1 MPLKPPSPRFVK
13 PKSMADVPLFVD
25 DDTLIRL
32 LVPPSHY
39 DKIRSYFK
47 TFEDKHFPQRD
58 LIIGDR
64 RFRAVKD
71 WLDRY
76 YGLSPNDHFAFPL
89 FIPDK
94 DLGVK
99 ILGPDRSRQWPHLA
113 KYLEFHRAMPMTSA
127 IFGGRYW
134 PALVEYF
141 GREKHTNERDRE
153 HWGEM
158 KQRRTRGRKFEKDTP
173 DVFK

>member
-25 DDTLIRL
+25 DDTLARL
-32 LVPPSHY
+32 MVPVSHH
-39 DKIRSYFK
+39 DKIKPYFK
-47 TFEDKHFPQRD
+47 AFEDKHFPKRD
-58 LIIGDR
+58 LIMGDR

-76 YGLSPNDHFAFPL
+76 HGLSPNDHFAFPL
-89 FIPDK
+89 FVPDK

-99 ILGPDRSRQWPHLA
+99 ILGPDRSRQWPNLA
-113 KYLEFHRAMPMTSA
+113 KYLEFHRAMPVLST

-141 GREKHTNERDRE
+141 DQEKYCNERDRE
-153 HWGEM
+153 HWDEM
-158 KQRRTRGRKFEKDTP
+158 KSRRTRGRKFEKDTP
-173 DVFK
+173 DVFT